1 MYLASDLPDHD
12 DALCFWVLGEPFEAI
27 DEVSTIER
35 VAPDTHT
42 GALAHAW
49 QLEKITVGQGG

>member
-12 DALCFWVLGEPFEAI
+12 DALCFWVLGEPFQAI

-35 VAPDTHT
+35 IAPDTHT

-49 QLEKITVGQGG
+49 